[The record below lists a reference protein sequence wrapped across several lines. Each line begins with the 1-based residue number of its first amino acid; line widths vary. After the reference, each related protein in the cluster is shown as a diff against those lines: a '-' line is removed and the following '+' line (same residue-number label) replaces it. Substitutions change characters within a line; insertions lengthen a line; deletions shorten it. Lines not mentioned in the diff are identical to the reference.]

1 MGFWYGCGVPTFLD
15 LPDLP
20 GNGKPETSTLFI
32 FSLVICEFAIKI
44 LSLLFQIRKK
54 SKAHAGGLQEGDVLL
69 RLNGVPV
76 KGKTHEAVMH
86 LVDNAGDKLSVDLQ
100 R

>member
-1 MGFWYGCGVPTFLD
+1 MGFWFGCGVPTFLD
-15 LPDLP
+15 LPDSP

-32 FSLVICEFAIKI
+32 FSLVICEFAINI
-44 LSLLFQIRKK
+44 FSLPFQIRKK

-86 LVDNAGDKLSVDLQ
+86 LVDNAGDKLSIDLQ